1 MKKLII
7 IKDNS
12 ESAKYGKYRK
22 PVTKNIKRKKKS
34 QCKNTDWGWVATGI
48 KKTSKKKKSTFSC
61 ASKRYIHKKQGKV
74 QTKNEKTKI
83 ARK

>member
-22 PVTKNIKRKKKS
+22 PVTKNIKRKKKVS
-34 QCKNTDWGWVATGI
+34 V
-48 KKTSKKKKSTFSC
+48 KTE
-61 ASKRYIHKKQGKV
+61 IE
-74 QTKNEKTKI
+74 NELQQE
-83 ARK
+83 

>member
-34 QCKNTDWGWVATGI
+34 QCKNRDWGWVATGI
-48 KKTSKKKKSTFSC
+48 KKTSKKKKINIQLC
-61 ASKRYIHKKQGKV
+61 V
-74 QTKNEKTKI
+74 
-83 ARK
+83 